1 MPLGTVAVLNLMKVA
16 PNDYEKYEKS
26 RIKTFKPDHQRMV
39 DAGQRQLGT
48 NESYVSCW
56 QRSILH
62 ITADMYT
69 DYKQLFTQ
77 NTNNI
82 TPTAAQQKNAQMV

>member
-1 MPLGTVAVLNLMKVA
+1 
-16 PNDYEKYEKS
+16 
-26 RIKTFKPDHQRMV
+26 MV
-39 DAGQRQLGT
+39 DAGQRGSWAQ
-48 NESYVSCW
+48 SYVSCW
-56 QRSILH
+56 QRHMLH

-82 TPTAAQQKNAQMV
+82 TPTAAQQKAYMQMV